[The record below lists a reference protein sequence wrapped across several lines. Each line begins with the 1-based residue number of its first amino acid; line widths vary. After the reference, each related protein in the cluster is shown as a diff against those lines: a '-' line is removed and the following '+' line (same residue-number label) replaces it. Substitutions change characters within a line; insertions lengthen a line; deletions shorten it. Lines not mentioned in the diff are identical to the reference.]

1 MDDRAVGRPTRI
13 EGLSQRRRRLV
24 VAAMHLGLAAY
35 AVVGAFGGDSPW
47 VLLSVGFLL
56 GAIIIHFRFLLPLAR
71 EANSK
76 VPRGFDE
83 RQISIRDRAYHR
95 AYRILG
101 NLFLLAVACVVLYAR
116 YDTARFLPL
125 PETSVQFEPL
135 LLVSLYLYA
144 TLPASVMAWI
154 EPDPPDDED
163 G

>member
-1 MDDRAVGRPTRI
+1 M
-13 EGLSQRRRRLV
+13 
-24 VAAMHLGLAAY
+24 
-35 AVVGAFGGDSPW
+35 
-47 VLLSVGFLL
+47 
-56 GAIIIHFRFLLPLAR
+56 GAIVIYFRFLHRLAR

-101 NLFLLAVACVVLYAR
+101 NLFLLTVACVVLYAR
-116 YDTARFLPL
+116 YDAARFLPL
-125 PETSVQFEPL
+125 PETSTEISGML
-135 LLVSLYLYA
+135 LASTYLVA